1 MSFFHEAGP
10 FIRLASFIF
19 NSMLIQQQNRL
30 YPSTRHPIIK
40 RIVTIVA
47 GIKSRIA
54 MPAPKQNS
62 ISPHTLLISSLN
74 PFRLYDILCGLSLYY
89 SSAFCFSSEAAI
101 SSATFNASGETSFV
115 PPANLLTKSGTISR
129 IFVTASCCLML
140 TSFVTP
146 F

>member
-1 MSFFHEAGP
+1 MAP
-10 FIRLASFIF
+10 FILTAS
-19 NSMLIQQQNRL
+19 LDQQQNRL
-30 YPSTRHPIIK
+30 YPSTRHPIIN

-74 PFRLYDILCGLSLYY
+74 PFRLYDILCGLSPSY
-89 SSAFCFSSEAAI
+89 SSAFLFSSAAAI
-101 SSATFNASGETSFV
+101 SSATFKASGETSLV
-115 PPANLLTKSGTISR
+115 PPANLLTKSGTMSK
-129 IFVTASCCLML
+129 IFVTASCCLIF

>member
-1 MSFFHEAGP
+1 MIQSGLNDSNSF
-10 FIRLASFIF
+10 RC
-19 NSMLIQQQNRL
+19 QQQNRL
-30 YPSTRHPIIK
+30 YPSTRHPIIN

-47 GIKSRIA
+47 GINSRIA
-54 MPAPKQNS
+54 IPAPKQNS

-74 PFRLYDILCGLSLYY
+74 PFRLYNILCGLSLSY
-89 SSAFCFSSEAAI
+89 SSAFSFSAAAAI
-101 SSATFNASGETSFV
+101 SSAILIASGDTSLFPDV
-115 PPANLLTKSGTISR
+115 NLLTKSGTMSR

>member
-1 MSFFHEAGP
+1 MSFFMRPVFFKGWPHLFLTAL
-10 FIRLASFIF
+10 LA
-19 NSMLIQQQNRL
+19 QQQNRL
-30 YPSTRHPIIK
+30 YPSTRHPMIN

-74 PFRLYDILCGLSLYY
+74 PFRLYNILCGLSPSYY
-89 SSAFCFSSEAAI
+89 AFSFSSAAAI

-115 PPANLLTKSGTISR
+115 PPANLLTKSGTISK
-129 IFVTASCCLML
+129 IFVTASCCLMF